1 MSADGGPRHLARLLK
16 RLRQS
21 TDEQAWA
28 QFAQR
33 YTPLIWY
40 WARRWGLQEHDAADL
55 VQDVLLVLVRK
66 LPQFIFRQH
75 KSFRGWLRKV
85 TLNKWRENGRRA
97 QLPYQPGP
105 LDADDLAGGNNV
117 QDGWEVQHRHW
128 LAVRAL
134 KVMQAEFEPASWQ
147 AFWNMVVVGHSAAQV
162 AQQLG
167 ISVGAVYV
175 AKFRVLARLRQELNG
190 FMD

>member
-1 MSADGGPRHLARLLK
+1 LLK

-21 TDEQAWA
+21 ADEQAWA

-40 WARRWGLQEHDAADL
+40 WARRWGLQEQDAADL
-55 VQDVLLVLVRK
+55 VQDVWLILLRK
-66 LPQFIFRQH
+66 LPQFSVLRH

-85 TLNKWRENGRRA
+85 TLNKWRENRRRA
-97 QLPYQPGP
+97 QLPREPGP
-105 LDADDLAGGNNV
+105 LDAAALAGGDNV
-117 QDGWEVQHRHW
+117 QDYREDEHRHW

-134 KVMQAEFEPASWQ
+134 EVMQAEFEPASWR
-147 AFWNMVVVGHSAAQV
+147 AFWNMVVAGHSAAQV

-175 AKFRVLARLRQELNG
+175 AKFRVLARLRQELHAFRG
-190 FMD
+190 